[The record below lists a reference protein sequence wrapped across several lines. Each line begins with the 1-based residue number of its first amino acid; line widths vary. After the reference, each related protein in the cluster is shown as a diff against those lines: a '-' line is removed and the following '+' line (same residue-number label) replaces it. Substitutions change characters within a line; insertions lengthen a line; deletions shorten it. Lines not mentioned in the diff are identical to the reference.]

1 MYTMLTS
8 VQEEQIEVH
17 PANLT
22 VQVNKSWYILVLP
35 GCGVLTCGVLTCIL
49 GVVLY
54 GWRHRIE
61 KQAVGAH

>member
-1 MYTMLTS
+1 MLAF

-22 VQVNKSWYILVLP
+22 VQVSKSWYILILP
-35 GCGVLTCGVLTCIL
+35 GCSVLCVVLLAILFVL

-54 GWRHRIE
+54 QWRR
-61 KQAVGAH
+61 KVTRLVVSAN